1 MHGLLLH
8 FNSKKPAFMMF
19 CKRIASFAGL
29 RALHYSYTVA
39 GKHLSQTLSR
49 FYLMI
54 RYNI

>member
-8 FNSKKPAFMMF
+8 FNSERPASMMF
-19 CKRIASFAGL
+19 CKRIAPFAGL
-29 RALHYSYTVA
+29 RALLYSYTVA

-49 FYLMI
+49 FYLII